1 MSALALSRI
10 SSLGSSQFTGIVD
23 LTPAGDDGISR
34 YLNVST
40 GTHIQWG
47 GSLSLDIQQSSEGG
61 VNFSYN
67 NNSLPNDMSG
77 KLTAEGKEGIINQI
91 TEIDEILN
99 SIDELG
105 ISGERKELTI
115 LRLQDK
121 SSELQNLLKL
131 SDPTWTPPKFA
142 N

>member
-1 MSALALSRI
+1 MNLEARKDGYYTQEKLKTI
-10 SSLGSSQFTGIVD
+10 
-23 LTPAGDDGISR
+23 DDM
-34 YLNVST
+34 LKK
-40 GTHIQWG
+40 
-47 GSLSLDIQQSSEGG
+47 EGG
-61 VNFSYN
+61 VY
-67 NNSLPNDMSG
+67 DMSG

-131 SDPTWTPPKFA
+131 SDPTWTPPKFSKGGIA
-142 N
+142 NNTLAMLFDIP